1 MVGSSK
7 QRFSH
12 EFLESIYQSGKT
24 DKGLSGFMKEK
35 VSSTELEVFGYDPIS
50 GFQYVGM
57 EEATNAKCGTGLC
70 LRGCS
75 DVKAH
80 AGVVVDGVLCTGKDF
95 MQKVVRSCDKPT
107 CKVCLNSW
115 KVRLANAIG
124 SRLFEL
130 SKRFGKIEHITVSVP
145 PKDYGLPFEVMRR
158 KAEDVA
164 LSRGVS
170 GNLIIH
176 AFRGHSRKS
185 TKFSGHFHVM
195 GFVLLEGG
203 FDRCRSCVHKRG
215 DCKACDGFK
224 GLQVR
229 GFAKDGW
236 IVKVLS
242 ERKSVYAKYLD
253 KGETFK
259 ANVVGT
265 LVYELGHATVLRGV
279 ARFHVSSWFGKCSYN
294 NAKVRVEVKKRCCP
308 ICGQELV
315 KHVYRGSLPLSVF
328 KRSGGV
334 KECLYD
340 HVQNDEAVFVDV
352 SSGYP
357 SASVESDGG

>member
-1 MVGSSK
+1 MVV
-7 QRFSH
+7 QRFSK
-12 EFLESIYQSGKT
+12 FLESVYQSGKT
-24 DKGLSGFMKEK
+24 DVGLSGFIEPK
-35 VSSTELEVFGYDPIS
+35 VSSVELPVFGFDPVS

-57 EEATNAKCGTGLC
+57 EEATRAKCGKPLF
-70 LRGCS
+70 LNACS
-75 DVKAH
+75 NREGHV
-80 AGVVVDGVLCTGKDF
+80 GVVVDGVLCTGKSF
-95 MQKVVRSCDKPT
+95 VKIVLNSCDRPT
-107 CKVCLNSW
+107 CKVCVGSW

-130 SKRFGKIEHITVSVP
+130 SKSLGKIEHVIVSVP
-145 PKDYGLPFEVMRR
+145 KKYYGLGYVAIRR
-158 KAEDVA
+158 KVEDVA
-164 LSRGVS
+164 LSRGVC
-170 GNLIIH
+170 GNMIVH
-176 AFRGHSRKS
+176 AFGGHSRKS
-185 TKFSGHFHVM
+185 TKFNIHFHVM
-195 GFVLLEGG
+195 GFIEGG
-203 FDRCRSCVHKRG
+203 FDRCRGCVHKRG

-224 GLQVR
+224 GRQVR
-229 GFAKDGW
+229 GFAEDGC

-279 ARFHVSSWFGKCSYN
+279 SRFHVSVWFGKCSYSLG
-294 NAKVRVEVKKRCCP
+294 KVVVGVKNRCCP

-315 KHVYRGSLPLSVF
+315 KHFYRGSLPLVF

-340 HVQNDEAVFVDV
+340 TVENDEVVFVEV
-352 SSGYP
+352 GGSGYP
-357 SASVESDGG
+357 SSSVESDGG

>member
-1 MVGSSK
+1 MVE
-7 QRFSH
+7 QRFSK
-12 EFLESIYQSGKT
+12 FLESVWQSGKS
-24 DKGLSGFMKEK
+24 DVGLSGFIEPK
-35 VSSTELEVFGYDPIS
+35 VSSVALPILGFDPIS

-57 EEATNAKCGTGLC
+57 EEATNVKCGTYLC

-75 DVKAH
+75 DLEAH
-80 AGVVVDGVLCTGKDF
+80 AGVVVDGVLCTGKAF
-95 MQKVVRSCDKPT
+95 MQKVLRSCDRPT

-130 SKRFGKIEHITVSVP
+130 SKSLGKIEHILCCP
-145 PKDYGLPFEVMRR
+145 PEKDFGLSYEDIKKKSIEVL
-158 KAEDVA
+158 KC
-164 LSRGVS
+164 RGIDGVMVV
-170 GNLIIH
+170 H
-176 AFRGHSRKS
+176 AFRGHDRKS
-185 TKFSGHFHVM
+185 TKFSIHWHVM
-195 GFVLLEGG
+195 GFIVGG
-203 FDRCRSCVHKRG
+203 FDRCRGCVHKRG
-215 DCKACDGFK
+215 DCKACSGFK
-224 GLQVR
+224 GRQVR
-229 GFAKDGW
+229 GFAEDGW

-279 ARFHVSSWFGKCSYN
+279 NRFRVSTWFGKCSYSTG
-294 NAKVRVEVKKRCCP
+294 KVSVMVKNRACP

-315 KHVYRGSLPLSVF
+315 KYAYRGSLSLSVF

-334 KECLYD
+334 KDCLYD
-340 HVQNDEAVFVDV
+340 RLENGEVVFVEV
-352 SSGYP
+352 GGSGYP
-357 SASVESDGG
+357 SSSVESDGG